1 MSGRNL
7 FATRRNPRAST
18 RRVALL
24 IFVGR
29 LRYYFLFILQLLK
42 LMGHSGLDL
51 TSKVAVVI
59 GGTSGIG
66 RTLAYGLAQAGAD
79 VVSTGRR
86 ENLVR
91 SSADEVRALGRR
103 SLAITCDVSSRA
115 SIEALHTA
123 VVKEFGRV
131 DILVNAAGMT
141 RKTPSLEVGESE
153 WNQIFDTNLTGTLRA
168 CQIFG
173 RGMID
178 RKYGRII
185 NIASISSGLGFYQ
198 VAAYAASKAAVVSLT
213 KTLAVEWATQ
223 GVCVNALAP
232 GVFPTELNRPLLTG
246 TPRGEE
252 FITRTPMRRFG
263 ELEEL
268 IGAAVFLASDSA
280 KFTTGHVLVVDGGF
294 LASGVN
300 Q

>member
-1 MSGRNL
+1 MACG
-7 FATRRNPRAST
+7 F
-18 RRVALL
+18 
-24 IFVGR
+24 
-29 LRYYFLFILQLLK
+29 
-42 LMGHSGLDL
+42 
-51 TSKVAVVI
+51 
-59 GGTSGIG
+59 
-66 RTLAYGLAQAGAD
+66 AQAGAD
-79 VVSTGRR
+79 VVATGRR
-86 ENLVR
+86 EDLVR
-91 SSADEVRALGRR
+91 SAAEEIRALGRK
-103 SLAITCDVSSRA
+103 SLVCTCDVSSRT
-115 SIEALHTA
+115 SIETLHAA
-123 VVKEFGRV
+123 VIKEFNHV
-131 DILVNAAGMT
+131 DILLNAAGTT
-141 RKTPSLEVGESE
+141 RKTPSLEVSEAE

-185 NIASISSGLGFYQ
+185 NIASISSGLGFFQ

-213 KTLAVEWATQ
+213 KTLAIEWATH

-252 FITRTPMRRFG
+252 FITRTPMHRFG
-263 ELEEL
+263 NLEEL

-280 KFTTGHVLVVDGGF
+280 KFTTGHVLAVDGGF

>member
-1 MSGRNL
+1 
-7 FATRRNPRAST
+7 
-18 RRVALL
+18 
-24 IFVGR
+24 
-29 LRYYFLFILQLLK
+29 
-42 LMGHSGLDL
+42 MGYSGLDL
-51 TSKVAVVI
+51 TSKNAVVI

-66 RTLAYGLAQAGAD
+66 RALAIGFAQAGAN
-79 VVSTGRR
+79 VVATGRR
-86 ENLVR
+86 EDLVR
-91 SSADEVRALGRR
+91 SAAEGIRALGRK
-103 SLAITCDVSSRA
+103 SLVTTCDVSSRA
-115 SIEALHTA
+115 SIEALHAATT
-123 VVKEFGRV
+123 KEFGHI
-131 DILVNAAGMT
+131 DILLNAAGTT
-141 RKTPSLEVGESE
+141 RKTPSLDVSETE

-173 RGMID
+173 RGMIE

-185 NIASISSGLGFYQ
+185 NIASISSGLGFFQ
-198 VAAYAASKAAVVSLT
+198 VAAYAASKSAVVSLT
-213 KTLAVEWATQ
+213 KTLAVEWATH

-252 FITRTPMRRFG
+252 FITRTPMHRFG

-280 KFTTGHVLVVDGGF
+280 KFTTGHVLAVDGGF

>member
-1 MSGRNL
+1 
-7 FATRRNPRAST
+7 
-18 RRVALL
+18 
-24 IFVGR
+24 
-29 LRYYFLFILQLLK
+29 
-42 LMGHSGLDL
+42 MGYSRLDL
-51 TSKVAVVI
+51 TSKTAVVI

-66 RTLAYGLAQAGAD
+66 RTLAIGFAQSGAN

-86 ENLVR
+86 EDLVR
-91 SSADEVRALGRR
+91 SVTEEIRALGRK
-103 SLAITCDVSSRA
+103 SLVFTCDVNSRV
-115 SIEALHTA
+115 SIEALYAA
-123 VVKEFGRV
+123 VIKEFGQV
-131 DILVNAAGMT
+131 DILLNAAGMT
-141 RKTPSLEVGESE
+141 CKTPSLDVSEGE
-153 WNQIFDTNLTGTLRA
+153 WNQILDTNLTGTLRA

-173 RGMID
+173 RGMIE

-185 NIASISSGLGFYQ
+185 NIASISSDRGFYQ

-213 KTLAVEWATQ
+213 KTLAVEWATH

-232 GVFPTELNRPLLTG
+232 GVFPTDLNRSLLTG

-252 FITRTPMRRFG
+252 LLARTPMHRFG
-263 ELEEL
+263 NLDEL